1 VLPENLFSVSNTGQ
15 RKLIPLRSNTKKERS
30 SVKKALLAVLIVLTA
45 AAGFAFAADMP
56 EAMGITYVKAP
67 LNVPSIVAK
76 YNQVFEKAYPGVRL
90 SFPEITEGPKQT
102 AALAAEE
109 IGIASCL
116 GSTSAILAASEGL
129 DVKIIGI
136 YSRAPKAFMII
147 VRDPAIK
154 SVKDLKGKKVAGPK
168 GTILHQLLAAALDK
182 EGMTVKDIEFIQMD
196 LSSGANALSTG
207 SVDAALLAGPAAY
220 NALTSGARM
229 LKNGEGLVDAT
240 IVIATTEK
248 FAQKYPEAVSRFLKT
263 HNDTLTWIKK
273 NPDKAAEMTQ
283 KETRLPMDGVRMM
296 MPWYD
301 FDSKIRKS
309 DIAELAKTQEFMIEN
324 GLQRNKIDVNSLIM
338 R

>member
-1 VLPENLFSVSNTGQ
+1 M
-15 RKLIPLRSNTKKERS
+15 KK
-30 SVKKALLAVLIVLTA
+30 VLLAVMIVLSV
-45 AAGFAFAADMP
+45 AAGVAFAAEMP

-67 LNVPSIVAK
+67 LNIPSIVAK
-76 YNQVFEKAYPGVRL
+76 YNQVFEKTYPGVSL

-102 AALAAEE
+102 AALAADE

-154 SVKDLKGKKVAGPK
+154 SVKDLRGKKVAGPK
-168 GTILHQLLAAALDK
+168 GTILHQLLAAALNK
-182 EGMTVKDIEFIQMD
+182 EGMSVKDVEFVQMD
-196 LSSGANALSTG
+196 LSSGANALSSG

-220 NALTSGARM
+220 KALTSGARM

-248 FAQKYPEAVSRFLKT
+248 FAKKYPEAVSRFLKAHKNT
-263 HNDTLTWIKK
+263 IGWIKK

-283 KETRLPMDGVRMM
+283 KETGLPMEGVKMM
-296 MPWYD
+296 TPWYD

-309 DIAELAKTQEFMIEN
+309 DMDELAKTQQFMIEN
-324 GLQRNKIDVNSLIM
+324 GLQRNKIDVDSLIM

>member
-1 VLPENLFSVSNTGQ
+1 MLPENLFSVSNTGQ

-283 KETRLPMDGVRMM
+283 KETGLPMDGVRMM

>member
-1 VLPENLFSVSNTGQ
+1 M
-15 RKLIPLRSNTKKERS
+15 KKI
-30 SVKKALLAVLIVLTA
+30 LLAVLIVFTV

-56 EAMGITYVKAP
+56 GTLGITYVKAP

-76 YNQVFEKAYPGVRL
+76 YNQVFEKAYPGVKL

-102 AALAAEE
+102 AALAADE

-154 SVKDLKGKKVAGPK
+154 SVKDLRAKKVAGPK
-168 GTILHQLLAAALDK
+168 GTILHQLLAAALGK
-182 EGMTVKDIEFIQMD
+182 EGMSVKDVEFVQMD
-196 LSSGANALSTG
+196 LSSGANALSAG

-220 NALTSGARM
+220 KALTSGARM

-248 FAQKYPEAVSRFLKT
+248 FAQKYPEAVSRFMATHKKT
-263 HNDTLTWIKK
+263 LEWIKK

-283 KETRLPMDGVRMM
+283 KETGLPMEGVRMM
-296 MPWYD
+296 TPWYD

-309 DIAELAKTQEFMIEN
+309 DMEELAKTQEFMIEN
-324 GLQRNKIDVNSLIM
+324 GLQRNKIDVDSMIM

>member
-1 VLPENLFSVSNTGQ
+1 
-15 RKLIPLRSNTKKERS
+15 
-30 SVKKALLAVLIVLTA
+30 
-45 AAGFAFAADMP
+45 
-56 EAMGITYVKAP
+56 
-67 LNVPSIVAK
+67 
-76 YNQVFEKAYPGVRL
+76 
-90 SFPEITEGPKQT
+90 
-102 AALAAEE
+102 
-109 IGIASCL
+109 
-116 GSTSAILAASEGL
+116 
-129 DVKIIGI
+129 
-136 YSRAPKAFMII
+136 MII

-248 FAQKYPEAVSRFLKT
+248 FAQKYPEAVSRFLKA

-283 KETRLPMDGVRMM
+283 KETGLPMDGVRMM

>member
-1 VLPENLFSVSNTGQ
+1 M
-15 RKLIPLRSNTKKERS
+15 
-30 SVKKALLAVLIVLTA
+30 KKALLAVLIVLTA

-154 SVKDLKGKKVAGPK
+154 SVKDLKGKG
-168 GTILHQLLAAALDK
+168 G
-182 EGMTVKDIEFIQMD
+182 
-196 LSSGANALSTG
+196 G
-207 SVDAALLAGPAAY
+207 S
-220 NALTSGARM
+220 
-229 LKNGEGLVDAT
+229 
-240 IVIATTEK
+240 
-248 FAQKYPEAVSRFLKT
+248 
-263 HNDTLTWIKK
+263 
-273 NPDKAAEMTQ
+273 
-283 KETRLPMDGVRMM
+283 
-296 MPWYD
+296 
-301 FDSKIRKS
+301 
-309 DIAELAKTQEFMIEN
+309 
-324 GLQRNKIDVNSLIM
+324 
-338 R
+338 

>member
-283 KETRLPMDGVRMM
+283 KETGLPMDGVRMM

>member
-1 VLPENLFSVSNTGQ
+1 M
-15 RKLIPLRSNTKKERS
+15 
-30 SVKKALLAVLIVLTA
+30 KKALLAVLIVLTA

-154 SVKDLKGKKVAGPK
+154 RVKDLKGKKVAGPK

-248 FAQKYPEAVSRFLKT
+248 FAQKYPEAVSRFLKA

-324 GLQRNKIDVNSLIM
+324 GLQRNKIDVKSIIS

>member
-248 FAQKYPEAVSRFLKT
+248 FAQKYPEAVSRFLKA

-283 KETRLPMDGVRMM
+283 KETGLPMDGVRMM

>member
-1 VLPENLFSVSNTGQ
+1 MFIVSLLVLLVLGTG
-15 RKLIPLRSNTKKERS
+15 
-30 SVKKALLAVLIVLTA
+30 
-45 AAGFAFAADMP
+45 AFASDMP
-56 EAMGITYVKAP
+56 RKMGITYVKAP

-76 YNQVFEKAYPGVRL
+76 YNMTFEKAYDGVDL

-102 AALAAEE
+102 EAMAAGE

-136 YSRAPKAFMII
+136 YSRAPKAFMIV
-147 VRDPAIK
+147 VRDPTIK

-182 EGMTVKDIEFIQMD
+182 EDMSVKDVEFVQMG
-196 LSSGANALSTG
+196 LSSGENALGTG

-220 NALTSGARM
+220 KALNSGGRM

-248 FAQKYPEAVSRFLKT
+248 FAKSYPKAISKFMEAHKKT
-263 HNDTLTWIKK
+263 LEWIKK
-273 NPDKAAEMTQ
+273 NPAKAAEMTQ
-283 KETRLPMDGVRMM
+283 KETGLPKEAVNMM
-296 MPWYD
+296 TPWYD
-301 FDSKIRKS
+301 FDSTIRKR
-309 DIAELAKTQEFMIEN
+309 DIEELVRTQDFMIEN
-324 GLQRNKIDVNSLIM
+324 GLQRNKIEINSIIL

>member
-1 VLPENLFSVSNTGQ
+1 MLPENLFSVSNTGQ

>member
-1 VLPENLFSVSNTGQ
+1 
-15 RKLIPLRSNTKKERS
+15 
-30 SVKKALLAVLIVLTA
+30 
-45 AAGFAFAADMP
+45 M
-56 EAMGITYVKAP
+56 
-67 LNVPSIVAK
+67 
-76 YNQVFEKAYPGVRL
+76 
-90 SFPEITEGPKQT
+90 
-102 AALAAEE
+102 
-109 IGIASCL
+109 
-116 GSTSAILAASEGL
+116 
-129 DVKIIGI
+129 
-136 YSRAPKAFMII
+136 
-147 VRDPAIK
+147 
-154 SVKDLKGKKVAGPK
+154 AGPK

-207 SVDAALLAGPAAY
+207 SVDAALLRSCSLQCPHIRGT
-220 NALTSGARM
+220 L
-229 LKNGEGLVDAT
+229 LKNGEGLVECDYSHSYDRK
-240 IVIATTEK
+240 VR
-248 FAQKYPEAVSRFLKT
+248 QKYPEAVSRSLKPIMI
-263 HNDTLTWIKK
+263 TLTWIKK

>member
-1 VLPENLFSVSNTGQ
+1 M
-15 RKLIPLRSNTKKERS
+15 KK
-30 SVKKALLAVLIVLTA
+30 VLLAVLTLLTA
-45 AAGFAFAADMP
+45 AAGFAFAAEMP
-56 EAMGITYVKAP
+56 SALGITYVKAP
-67 LNVPSIVAK
+67 LNIPSIVAK
-76 YNQVFEKAYPGVRL
+76 YNQTFEKAYPGVKL

-129 DVKIIGI
+129 DVKILGI

-154 SVKDLKGKKVAGPK
+154 SVKDLRGKKVAGPK

-182 EGMTVKDIEFIQMD
+182 EGMSVGDTEFIQMD
-196 LSSGANALSTG
+196 LSSGANALSAG

-220 NALTSGARM
+220 KALTSGARM

-240 IVIATTEK
+240 IVIATTER
-248 FAQKYPEAVSRFLKT
+248 FAKKYPDAVSKFMAAHK
-263 HNDTLTWIKK
+263 NTLDWIKK
-273 NPDKAAEMTQ
+273 NPDKAAEMTK
-283 KETRLPMDGVRMM
+283 KETGLPMEGVKMM
-296 MPWYD
+296 TPWYD

-309 DIAELAKTQEFMIEN
+309 DMEELARTQEFMIDN
-324 GLQRNKIDVNSLIM
+324 GLQRKKIDVDSLIM